1 MHLLTNVQRCEVEH
15 IAGGVARYV
24 GDAHEDIVIG
34 PQLVLAVLQSAPAA
48 GGPRGVRAGR
58 TEQLRRPE
66 GQEGNTLVSQKKK
79 ARRGHEGG

>member
-48 GGPRGVRAGR
+48 GGPR
-58 TEQLRRPE
+58 
-66 GQEGNTLVSQKKK
+66 
-79 ARRGHEGG
+79 

>member
-1 MHLLTNVQRCEVEH
+1 MIWWDAVIEEITHRLPRPFKTNTRMHLLTNVQRCEVEH

-48 GGPRGVRAGR
+48 GGPR
-58 TEQLRRPE
+58 
-66 GQEGNTLVSQKKK
+66 
-79 ARRGHEGG
+79 